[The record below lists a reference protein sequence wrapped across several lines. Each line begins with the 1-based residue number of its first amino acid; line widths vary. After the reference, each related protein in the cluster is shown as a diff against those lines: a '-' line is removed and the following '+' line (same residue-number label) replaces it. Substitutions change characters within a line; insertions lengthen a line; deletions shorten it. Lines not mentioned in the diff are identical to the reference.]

1 MEKYINLSKILKIIV
16 PALALLIMTSSCAV
30 IDQPQAAEEAQPD
43 RAEEA
48 EVVEYIRINASE
60 AKELIDTRE
69 VIIVDVRTLAEFEE
83 IRIDGSIL
91 VPDYEIAELAPEMLP
106 DKDALI
112 LIYCRSGRRSELA
125 ARILIDMGYT
135 DVYDFGGIID
145 WPFETISGD

>member
-91 VPDYEIAELAPEMLP
+91 VPDYEIAELAPEMLS

>member
-91 VPDYEIAELAPEMLP
+91 IPDYEIAELAPEMLS

>member
-69 VIIVDVRTLAEFEE
+69 VIIVDVRTQAEFEE
-83 IRIDGSIL
+83 IRIDDSIL
-91 VPDYEIAELAPEMLP
+91 IPDYEIAELAPEMLP
-106 DKDALI
+106 DKDDLI
-112 LIYCRSGRRSELA
+112 LIYCRSGRRSEIA

-135 DVYDFGGIID
+135 NVYDFGGIID
-145 WPFETISGD
+145 WPYETISGD